1 MLQVW
6 AAQLSTV
13 SGDHER
19 KLAAVGTTKVG
30 SHGFLPISDAV
41 NVVLEWPHLDGRNAF
56 SNTAVVTGITAH
68 HFTSP
73 HARLGF

>member
-19 KLAAVGTTKVG
+19 KLAAVGTTQVG
-30 SHGFLPISDAV
+30 SNGFLHMSDAA
-41 NVVLEWPHLDGRNAF
+41 NVVLTWPHLDGCNAF
-56 SNTAVVTGITAH
+56 SNTAVVTGITAR